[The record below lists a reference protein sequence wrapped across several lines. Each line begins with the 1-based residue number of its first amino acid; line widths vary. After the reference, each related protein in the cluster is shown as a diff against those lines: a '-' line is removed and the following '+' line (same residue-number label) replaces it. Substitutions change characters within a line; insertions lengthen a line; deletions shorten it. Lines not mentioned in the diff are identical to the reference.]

1 MATRAQQAEAA
12 EAAEDLRRILKPG
25 DTVWTVLR
33 HVSRSGMRRRIDMVK
48 IEDGGELRQAAELV
62 IGSWESGDLAGAV
75 NQLSAALEDSGT
87 GELYL
92 TGYASRVLNPERKQ
106 EYPGDGITAD
116 GAGMDMGFDLV
127 YRLGHALWPDGYQC
141 SGAGCGSND
150 HVNGTRE
157 TCQTCGGSGQR
168 ATAKSADGHELERHE
183 RSGTSCDDCH
193 GYGQI
198 RGPSPA
204 ADGKMRHSSGGYALH
219 HRWL

>member
-1 MATRAQQAEAA
+1 MATKAQQAEAA

-106 EYPGDGITAD
+106 EYPGEGITVD

-127 YRLGHALWPDGYQC
+127 YRLGSALWPDGYQC

-157 TCQTCGGSGQR
+157 TCERCDGTG
-168 ATAKSADGHELERHE
+168 ALPPVADPRP
-183 RSGTSCDDCH
+183 GTDDPHAGMMCPNCH

-204 ADGKMRHSSGGYALH
+204 ADGKMLHSSGGYALH